1 MPRSEEK
8 EMFKD
13 FMEEYNTASLPH
25 KKYYDLEVYEK
36 QQAAKAARKGASA
49 RDDGAERMVFDDEAE
64 RKREL
69 AAERARVQAERMK
82 QAYEELRTTDKAK
95 DMREQQMLRSQMELA
110 YKTGD
115 RKKAERLAE
124 MLKPVELA
132 EIGKAKRPPASGT

>member
-49 RDDGAERMVFDDEAE
+49 RDDGVRSAG
-64 RKREL
+64 
-69 AAERARVQAERMK
+69 AATAGPHGRGGQGPQGAACRGV
-82 QAYEELRTTDKAK
+82 L
-95 DMREQQMLRSQMELA
+95 MRGLC
-110 YKTGD
+110 
-115 RKKAERLAE
+115 ERLTD
-124 MLKPVELA
+124 LLSNWL
-132 EIGKAKRPPASGT
+132 PANGWLPAGGAHGV